1 MPTAKKTTKKTTK
14 ATKATKATKRPEASK
29 AKAAKVAKAVKPA
42 KAAPKKTKPAAKV
55 KAKPKIIDTI
65 EDIGEKALELL
76 GLDDL
81 NLLEIIGALARSA
94 VIVLT
99 DDIFHPKHR
108 NSAVKTVMDAIKK
121 RPDCKFVVKASSP
134 GRLKAYAN
142 AFGLPDNL
150 EVKPL
155 DTV

>member
-1 MPTAKKTTKKTTK
+1 MPTTKKKITKKTTK
-14 ATKATKATKRPEASK
+14 DTKTTKTTKRPAAPK
-29 AKAAKVAKAVKPA
+29 AKAAKPA
-42 KAAPKKTKPAAKV
+42 KTAPRKTKPAAKV

-81 NLLEIIGALARSA
+81 GLIEIIGALARSA